1 MFRCG
6 SASPSPPA
14 DTASARHR
22 IGKGRALRVIN
33 TVAPTAVP
41 GDEAVPDRLVWVGP
55 DDRGLDLE
63 IVAVREPDYLL
74 VIHVMPH
81 RFRRRTP

>member
-1 MFRCG
+1 MAHNIQVRVRFSQSTRK
-6 SASPSPPA
+6 
-14 DTASARHR
+14 HR
-22 IGKGRALRVIN
+22 IGKGRALHVIN
-33 TVAPTAVP
+33 TVEPTVVA
-41 GDEAVPDRLVWVGP
+41 GDEVVPDRLVWVGP

-63 IVAVREPDYLL
+63 IVALRQPDYLL